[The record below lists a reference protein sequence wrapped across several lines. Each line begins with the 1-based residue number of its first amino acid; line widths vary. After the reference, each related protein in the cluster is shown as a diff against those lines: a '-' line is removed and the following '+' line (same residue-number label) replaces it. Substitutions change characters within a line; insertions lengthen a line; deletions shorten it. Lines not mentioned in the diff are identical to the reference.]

1 MNKKKLIINFQILTF
16 TPNNKKTLLFLH
28 NYWLITPLVVNLIR
42 IIKFSVNIE
51 IGLNKKVRRAYGID
65 EIALVPGT
73 RTLDYDLT
81 NPSWSI
87 GNIERQIPIIASA
100 MDSVVDVNTAVEL
113 SNLGALG
120 VLNME
125 GIQTRYEKP
134 NEILSQIS
142 SVGKSEFVP
151 FMQKIYSEPIKEK
164 LILQRINEIKEK
176 GGIAALSGTPQ
187 AAIKFKETLLNS
199 KIDLFFLQGTVVST
213 EHLGL
218 DGKETLNIENLCQS
232 LKVPVIAGNCVTY
245 GVAELL
251 MRAGVSGLMVGI
263 GPGAACTSRG
273 VLGIGIPQATAI
285 SDCSSARD
293 DYFDETGRYV
303 PIIGDGGIITG
314 GDICKCLACG
324 ADAVMIGSPIARSS
338 SAPGNGFHWGMAT
351 PSPVLPR
358 GTRIEVGSTG
368 SLERI
373 IKGPALLDDGTHNL
387 LGAIRTSMSTLG
399 AKNIKEMH
407 NVDIVIAPSLL
418 TEGKVY
424 QKAQQLGMGK

>member
-1 MNKKKLIINFQILTF
+1 MN
-16 TPNNKKTLLFLH
+16 
-28 NYWLITPLVVNLIR
+28 NYWLITLLVVNLIR
-42 IIKFSVNIE
+42 IIKKSVNIE
-51 IGLNKKVRRAYGID
+51 IGLNKKVKRAYGID
-65 EIALVPGT
+65 EIALVPGN

-81 NPSWSI
+81 DPSWSI
-87 GNIERQIPIIASA
+87 GNIKRDIPIIASA
-100 MDSVVDVNTAVEL
+100 MDSVVDVNTAAEL
-113 SNLGALG
+113 SKLGALG
-120 VLNME
+120 VINME
-125 GIQTRYEKP
+125 GIQTRYKNP
-134 NEILSQIS
+134 KEILSQIS
-142 SVGKSEFVP
+142 SVGKGEFVP
-151 FMQKIYSEPIKEK
+151 LMQKIYSEPIKEE
-164 LILQRINEIKEK
+164 LIIQRINDIKEK

-187 AAIKFKETLLNS
+187 AAIKFKETLVKS

-213 EHLGL
+213 EHLGME
-218 DGKETLNIENLCQS
+218 GKETLNIKSLCQS
-232 LKVPVIAGNCVTY
+232 LEVPVIAGNCVTY
-245 GVAELL
+245 EVANLLMKAGVA
-251 MRAGVSGLMVGI
+251 GLMVGI

-293 DYFDETGRYV
+293 DYFEETGCYV
-303 PIIGDGGIITG
+303 PIIADGGIITG

-324 ADAVMIGSPIARSS
+324 SDAVMIGSPIAKSL

-399 AKNIKEMH
+399 AKNIKEMQ
-407 NVDIVIAPSLL
+407 NGEIVIAPSLL

>member
-1 MNKKKLIINFQILTF
+1 MFFN
-16 TPNNKKTLLFLH
+16 

-42 IIKFSVNIE
+42 INKKIVNIE

-87 GNIERQIPIIASA
+87 GNVKREIPIIASA
-100 MDSVVDVNTAVEL
+100 MDSVVDVDTAVEL
-113 SNLGALG
+113 SELGALG

-125 GIQTRYEKP
+125 GIQTRYENPK
-134 NEILSQIS
+134 EILSQIS

-151 FMQKIYSEPIKEK
+151 LMQKIYSEPIKED
-164 LILQRINEIKEK
+164 LIIKRINEIKEK

-187 AAIKFKETLLNS
+187 AAIKFKETLFKS

-213 EHLGL
+213 EHLGI
-218 DGKETLNIENLCQS
+218 DGKETLNIKSLCQS

-245 GVAELL
+245 EVADLLMKAGVA
-251 MRAGVSGLMVGI
+251 GLMVGI

-293 DYFDETGRYV
+293 DYFEETGRYV
-303 PIIGDGGIITG
+303 PIIADGGIITG

-324 ADAVMIGSPIARSS
+324 ADAVMIGSPIAKSS

-351 PSPVLPR
+351 PSPILPR

-399 AKNIKEMH
+399 AKDIKEMQ
-407 NVDIVIAPSLL
+407 NVEIVIAPSLL

>member
-1 MNKKKLIINFQILTF
+1 MFFN
-16 TPNNKKTLLFLH
+16 

-42 IIKFSVNIE
+42 INKKIVNIE
-51 IGLNKKVRRAYGID
+51 LGLNKKVRRAYGID

-87 GNIERQIPIIASA
+87 GNVTREIPIIASA
-100 MDSVVDVNTAVEL
+100 MDSVVDVDTAVEL
-113 SNLGALG
+113 SELGALG

-125 GIQTRYEKP
+125 GIQTRYENSK
-134 NEILSQIS
+134 EILSQIS

-151 FMQKIYSEPIKEK
+151 LMQKIYSEPIKED
-164 LILQRINEIKEK
+164 LIIKRINEIKEK

-187 AAIKFKETLLNS
+187 AAIKFKETLVKS

-213 EHLGL
+213 EHLGME
-218 DGKETLNIENLCQS
+218 GKETLNIKSLCKS
-232 LKVPVIAGNCVTY
+232 LKIPVVAGNCVTY
-245 GVAELL
+245 EVADLLMKAGVA
-251 MRAGVSGLMVGI
+251 GLMVGI

-293 DYFDETGRYV
+293 DYFEETGRYV
-303 PIIGDGGIITG
+303 PIIADGGIITG

-324 ADAVMIGSPIARSS
+324 ADAVMIGSPIAKSS

-351 PSPVLPR
+351 PSPLLPR

-387 LGAIRTSMSTLG
+387 IGAIRTSMSTLG
-399 AKNIKEMH
+399 AKNIKEMQK
-407 NVDIVIAPSLL
+407 VEIVIAPSLL

-424 QKAQQLGMGK
+424 QKAQRLGMGK

>member
-1 MNKKKLIINFQILTF
+1 MFFN
-16 TPNNKKTLLFLH
+16 

-42 IIKFSVNIE
+42 IIKKNVNIE
-51 IGLNKKVRRAYGID
+51 IGLNKRIRRAYGID
-65 EIALVPGT
+65 EIALVPGK

-81 NPSWSI
+81 DPSWSI
-87 GNIERQIPIIASA
+87 GNLRRDVPIIASA

-113 SNLGALG
+113 SKLGALG

-125 GIQTRYEKP
+125 GIQTRYKYPE
-134 NEILSQIS
+134 EILSQIA

-151 FMQKIYSEPIKEK
+151 LMQKIYSEPVKEE
-164 LILQRINEIKEK
+164 LIFQRINEVKEA

-187 AAIKFKETLLNS
+187 AAIKFKEILVKS
-199 KIDLFFLQGTVVST
+199 RIDLFFLQGTVVST
-213 EHLGL
+213 EHLGM
-218 DGKETLNIENLCQS
+218 DGKESLNIKNLCKS
-232 LKVPVIAGNCVTY
+232 INVPVIAGNCVTY
-245 GVAELL
+245 EVAQLLMKAGVA
-251 MRAGVSGLMVGI
+251 GLMVGI

-285 SDCSSARD
+285 VDCSAARD
-293 DYFDETGRYV
+293 DYFEESGRYI
-303 PIIGDGGIITG
+303 PIIGDGGIVTG

-324 ADAVMIGSPIARSS
+324 ADAVMIGSPIAKSS
-338 SAPGNGFHWGMAT
+338 SAPGKGFHWGMAT
-351 PSPVLPR
+351 PSPILPR

-373 IKGPALLDDGTHNL
+373 INGPALLDDGTHNL
-387 LGAIRTSMSTLG
+387 LGAIKTSMSTLG
-399 AKNIKEMH
+399 AKNIKEMQ
-407 NVDIVIAPSLL
+407 NVEIVIAPSLL